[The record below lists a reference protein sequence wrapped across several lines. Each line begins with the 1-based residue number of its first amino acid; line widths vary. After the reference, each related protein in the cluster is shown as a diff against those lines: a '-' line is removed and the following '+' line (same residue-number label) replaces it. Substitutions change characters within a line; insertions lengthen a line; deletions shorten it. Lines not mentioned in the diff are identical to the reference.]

1 MKSSL
6 KLQKFL
12 QKMTSLS
19 RRKAGKAIKSGV
31 VKVDGKTVT
40 EPWFQIEPQKNV
52 VELNNEIIENKL
64 EKKVVYAFNK
74 PAGIVSTMHDEKGR
88 RCIGDVVRN
97 RIKENVF
104 HIGRLDKE
112 TEGLILLTNDGKLAN
127 RLAHPSSEIKKSYLA
142 MVNSEISKSDVNNIK
157 KGIKLKDGHVTAPST
172 IEVLSKTKKGT
183 LVRLIIHEG
192 HKREIREMFK
202 ALGKKVI
209 KLRRIA
215 IGKLTINI
223 VPKPG
228 DIKQLSPSET
238 ELLFKNPG

>member
-1 MKSSL
+1 
-6 KLQKFL
+6 
-12 QKMTSLS
+12 MTNLS
-19 RRKAGKAIKSGV
+19 RRKAGKAIKSGI

-74 PAGIVSTMHDEKGR
+74 PMGIVSTMHDEKGR
-88 RCIGDVVRN
+88 RCIGDVVRK

-142 MVNSEISKSDVNNIK
+142 MVDSEISKSDVNNIE
-157 KGIKLKDGHVTAPST
+157 KGIRLGDGHVTAPST
-172 IEVLSKTKKGT
+172 IEVLSRTNKGT
-183 LVRLIIHEG
+183 FVKLIIHEG
-192 HKREIREMFK
+192 HKREIREIFK

-215 IGKLTINI
+215 IGRLTINI
-223 VPKPG
+223 VSKPG
-228 DIKQLSPSET
+228 DIKQLSQSEI